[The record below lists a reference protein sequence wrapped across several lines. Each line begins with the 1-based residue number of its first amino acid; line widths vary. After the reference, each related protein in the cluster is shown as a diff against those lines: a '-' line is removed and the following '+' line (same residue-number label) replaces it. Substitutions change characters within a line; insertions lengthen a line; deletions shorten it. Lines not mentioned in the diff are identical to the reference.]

1 MHHLLLPTVINQDH
15 PFSPQPETADT
26 GSVWMLVALAV
37 IAATIVY
44 TLVAISR

>member
-15 PFSPQPETADT
+15 PLTRQPETADA

-44 TLVAISR
+44 TLVTISH